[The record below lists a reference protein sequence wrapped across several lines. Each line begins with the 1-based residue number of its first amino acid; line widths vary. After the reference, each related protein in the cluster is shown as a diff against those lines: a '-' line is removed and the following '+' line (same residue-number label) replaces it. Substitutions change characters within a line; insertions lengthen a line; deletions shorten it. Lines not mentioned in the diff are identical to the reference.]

1 MDLKGKRVSVVGLG
15 ERTGPA
21 VIEFL
26 QQKGAKVF
34 VSEASTSSP
43 FQGHLSGVE
52 IEFGGHSSRVYEDK
66 DLIVVSP
73 GVPSDIPVL
82 KEAFQAGVPAWSEVE
97 LAFRFSQAR
106 FIAVTG
112 TNGKSTV
119 ASLLG
124 LYLSNLDQKVVVA
137 GNIGVPLISK
147 VTPLEKDDFVVAEV
161 SSFQLELIEKFRPEI
176 ALILNVAP
184 DHLNRHKNMDDYFAI
199 KKKIFQNQG
208 EDDLL
213 VLNYD
218 NFWTR
223 SLEGEKTLPKKI
235 WYSLEKKVNGFYLD
249 GKNLFDGLQQKPL
262 LETGEIKIPGKHNLG
277 NVLVAAGI
285 ASFLG
290 VTREDLA
297 RETSQ
302 FKGLPHTM
310 ELAGEISGVKI
321 INDSK
326 GTNPEATVSA
336 IKGLPGNKVLIAGG
350 QDRGL
355 DLKEMGRAISREKIR
370 ALILTGENR
379 EKVKQAVLQ
388 EGYQEIFLVGSLQEA
403 VRVAWEK
410 AQKGDWILFSP
421 GAASWDRYRNFAE
434 RGNLFKRL
442 ITELEG
448 RGENGTPGN

>member
-1 MDLKGKRVSVVGLG
+1 MELKGKRVSVLGLG

-52 IEFGGHSSRVYEDK
+52 IEFGGHSSRVYKDK

-73 GVPSDIPVL
+73 GVPSDIPIL

-97 LAFRFSQAR
+97 LAYRFSQAR

-124 LYLSNLDQKVVVA
+124 LFLGNLDQKVVVA

-147 VTPLEKDDFVVAEV
+147 VTRLEKNDFVVAEV
-161 SSFQLELIEKFRPEI
+161 SSFQLELIEKFKPEI
-176 ALILNVAP
+176 AVILNVAP
-184 DHLNRHKNMDDYFAI
+184 DHLNRHRDMENYFAI
-199 KKKIFQNQG
+199 KKKIFHNQKK
-208 EDDLL
+208 EDLL

-218 NFWTR
+218 NTWTK
-223 SLEGEKTLPKKI
+223 SLEEEITLPQKI
-235 WYSLEKKVNGFYLD
+235 WYSLEKKVKGFYLE
-249 GKNLFDGLQQKPL
+249 GKNLIDGLQQKTL
-262 LETGEIKIPGKHNLG
+262 LETGDVKIPGGHNLG

-285 ASFLG
+285 ASLLG
-290 VTREDLA
+290 VSSADIKREA
-297 RETSQ
+297 SR

-310 ELAGEISGVKI
+310 ELVGEISGVRF

-355 DLKEMGRAISREKIR
+355 DLKGLARAISEEKIR
-370 ALILTGENR
+370 ALILTGEN
-379 EKVKQAVLQ
+379 KDKIKQAVLL
-388 EGYQEIFLVGSLQEA
+388 EGYQEVFPVERLKDA
-403 VRVAWEK
+403 VWLAWEK

-421 GAASWDRYRNFAE
+421 GAASWDQYQNFAE
-434 RGNLFKRL
+434 RGSLFKKL
-442 ITELEG
+442 VNEIEG
-448 RGENGTPGN
+448 RGADGTPRN

>member
-1 MDLKGKRVSVVGLG
+1 MELKGKRVSVLGLG

-52 IEFGGHSSRVYEDK
+52 IEFGGHSSRVYKDK

-73 GVPSDIPVL
+73 GVPSDIPIL
-82 KEAFQAGVPAWSEVE
+82 REAFQAGVPAWSEVE
-97 LAFRFSQAR
+97 LAYRFSQAR

-124 LYLSNLDQKVVVA
+124 LFLGNLDQKVVVA

-147 VTPLEKDDFVVAEV
+147 VTRLEKNDFVVAEV
-161 SSFQLELIEKFRPEI
+161 SSFQLELIEKFKPEI
-176 ALILNVAP
+176 AVILNVAP
-184 DHLNRHKNMDDYFAI
+184 DHLNRHRDMENYFAI
-199 KKKIFQNQG
+199 KKKIFHNQKK
-208 EDDLL
+208 EDLL

-218 NFWTR
+218 NTWTK
-223 SLEGEKTLPKKI
+223 SLEEEITLPQKI
-235 WYSLEKKVNGFYLD
+235 WFSLEKKVKGFYLE
-249 GKNLFDGLQQKPL
+249 GKNLIDGLQQKTL
-262 LETGEIKIPGKHNLG
+262 LETGDIKIPGRHNLG

-285 ASFLG
+285 ASLLG
-290 VTREDLA
+290 VSSADIKREA
-297 RETSQ
+297 SR

-310 ELAGEISGVKI
+310 ELVGEISGVRF

-350 QDRGL
+350 QDRCL
-355 DLKEMGRAISREKIR
+355 DLKGLARAISEEKIG
-370 ALILTGENR
+370 ALILTGEN
-379 EKVKQAVLQ
+379 KDKIKQAVLL
-388 EGYQEIFLVGSLQEA
+388 EGYQEVFPVERLKDA
-403 VRVAWEK
+403 VWLAWEK

-421 GAASWDRYRNFAE
+421 GAASWDQYQNFAE
-434 RGNLFKRL
+434 RGSLFKKL
-442 ITELEG
+442 VNEIEG
-448 RGENGTPGN
+448 RGADGTPRN

>member
-1 MDLKGKRVSVVGLG
+1 VELKGKRVSVLGLG

-52 IEFGGHSSRVYEDK
+52 IEFGGHSSRVYKDK

-73 GVPSDIPVL
+73 GVPSDIPIL

-97 LAFRFSQAR
+97 LAYRFSQAR

-124 LYLSNLDQKVVVA
+124 LFLGNLDQKVVVA

-147 VTPLEKDDFVVAEV
+147 VTRLEKNDFVVAEV
-161 SSFQLELIEKFRPEI
+161 SSFQLELIEKFKPEI
-176 ALILNVAP
+176 AVILNVAP
-184 DHLNRHKNMDDYFAI
+184 DHLNRHRDMENYFAI
-199 KKKIFQNQG
+199 KKKIFHNQKK
-208 EDDLL
+208 EDLL

-218 NFWTR
+218 NTWTK
-223 SLEGEKTLPKKI
+223 SLEEEITLPQKI
-235 WYSLEKKVNGFYLD
+235 WYSLEKKVKGFYLE
-249 GKNLFDGLQQKPL
+249 GKNLIDGLQQKTL
-262 LETGEIKIPGKHNLG
+262 LETGDVKIPGGHNLG

-285 ASFLG
+285 ASLLG
-290 VTREDLA
+290 VSSADIKREA
-297 RETSQ
+297 SR

-310 ELAGEISGVKI
+310 ELVGEISGVRF

-355 DLKEMGRAISREKIR
+355 DLKGLARAISEEKIR
-370 ALILTGENR
+370 ALILTGEN
-379 EKVKQAVLQ
+379 KDKIKQAVLL
-388 EGYQEIFLVGSLQEA
+388 EGYQEVFPVERLKDA
-403 VRVAWEK
+403 VWLAWEK

-421 GAASWDRYRNFAE
+421 GAASWDQYQNFAE
-434 RGNLFKRL
+434 RGSLFKKL
-442 ITELEG
+442 VNEIEG
-448 RGENGTPGN
+448 RGADGTPRN

>member
-1 MDLKGKRVSVVGLG
+1 MELKEKRVSVLGLG

-52 IEFGGHSSRVYEDK
+52 IEFGGHSSRVYKDK

-73 GVPSDIPVL
+73 GVPSDIPIL
-82 KEAFQAGVPAWSEVE
+82 KEALQAGVPAWSEVE
-97 LAFRFSQAR
+97 LAYRFSQAR

-124 LYLSNLDQKVVVA
+124 LFLGNLDQKVVVA

-147 VTPLEKDDFVVAEV
+147 VTRLEKNDFVVAEV
-161 SSFQLELIEKFRPEI
+161 SSFQLELIEKFKPEI
-176 ALILNVAP
+176 AVILNVAP
-184 DHLNRHKNMDDYFAI
+184 DHLNRHRGMENYFAI
-199 KKKIFQNQG
+199 KKKIFHNQKK
-208 EDDLL
+208 EDLL

-218 NFWTR
+218 NTWTK
-223 SLEGEKTLPKKI
+223 SLEEEITLPQKI
-235 WYSLEKKVNGFYLD
+235 WYSLEKKVNGFYLE
-249 GKNLFDGLQQKPL
+249 GKNLIDGLQQKTL
-262 LETGEIKIPGKHNLG
+262 LETGDVKIPGGHNLG

-285 ASFLG
+285 ASLLG
-290 VTREDLA
+290 VSSADIKREA
-297 RETSQ
+297 SR

-310 ELAGEISGVKI
+310 ELVGEISGVRF

-355 DLKEMGRAISREKIR
+355 DLKGLARAISEEKIR
-370 ALILTGENR
+370 ALILTGEN
-379 EKVKQAVLQ
+379 KDKIKQAVLL
-388 EGYQEIFLVGSLQEA
+388 EGYQEVFPVERLKDA
-403 VRVAWEK
+403 VWLAWEK

-421 GAASWDRYRNFAE
+421 GAASWDQYQNFAE
-434 RGNLFKRL
+434 RGSLFKKL
-442 ITELEG
+442 VNEIEG
-448 RGENGTPGN
+448 RGADGTPRN